1 MVEELPGNSRKARET
16 PQEDKKIEKVVTGE
30 VSRRKKPLG
39 KRFAETMFGTDGKGV
54 VQYIVLD
61 ILIPATKDLIADVVT
76 QGIERSLF
84 GEARSSSRRTGSRPT
99 SSIGHVNYSRYS
111 ASPLA
116 GRRDEP
122 RELSRRARSTH
133 EFDEI
138 TLATRTEA
146 EEVLNR
152 MDQLI
157 EKYETV
163 SVADLYELLGVT
175 SSYTDEKWGWVD
187 LREATIRR
195 VRDGYLLDLPKPES
209 LR

>member
-187 LREATIRR
+187 LRDASIRR